1 MADSI
6 VVRGITADGMHG
18 LEGERDNPQPF
29 VVDIEIPGDL
39 TPAAAADSIESTI
52 DYGVIVQEVRD
63 VIMNESYELIEA
75 LGEAIAWRVRKLGA
89 KNVRVKVAKP
99 RSARLLSVD
108 EIAIVIER

>member
-1 MADSI
+1 MTDSI

-29 VVDIEIPGDL
+29 VIDIEVPGDL
-39 TPAAAADSIESTI
+39 TPAAAADSIETTI
-52 DYGVIVQEVRD
+52 DYGDIVREVRD
-63 VIMNESYELIEA
+63 VIMNESFELIEA

-89 KNVRVKVAKP
+89 KSVRVKVMKP
-99 RSARLLSVD
+99 RAARMLSVD

>member
-1 MADSI
+1 MTDAI

-39 TPAAAADSIESTI
+39 SSAAAADSIEATI
-52 DYGVIVQEVRD
+52 DYSVIVREVRD
-63 VIMNESYELIEA
+63 VIMNESFELVEA

-89 KNVRVKVAKP
+89 KNVRVKVMKP
-99 RSARLLSVD
+99 RPARLLSVD
-108 EIAIVIER
+108 EVAIVIER